1 MTGGEKLTTFD
12 LSRSA
17 IAGGVVLVIESARD
31 GGHGRRSYSARIVKI
46 AGRNVRAP
54 QPYTLDARGHK
65 RARPTLRHFTI
76 EFEEI

>member
-1 MTGGEKLTTFD
+1 MTTFD
-12 LSRSA
+12 RRKSS
-17 IAGGVVLVIESARD
+17 IAGGVVLVLESPPEN
-31 GGHGRRSYSARIVKI
+31 GGHGPRKYAARIVKI
-46 AGRNVRAP
+46 EGRNVRAP